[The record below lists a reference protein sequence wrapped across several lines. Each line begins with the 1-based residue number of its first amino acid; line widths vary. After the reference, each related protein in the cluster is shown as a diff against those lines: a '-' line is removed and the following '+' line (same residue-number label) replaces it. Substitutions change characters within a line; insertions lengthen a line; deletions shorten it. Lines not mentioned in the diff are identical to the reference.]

1 MSNIRKPDVNLDDE
15 DFRKSVEL
23 LAKHWGVSPK
33 EAVRRAVFGKGK
45 DENRH
50 SKKIA

>member
-1 MSNIRKPDVNLDDE
+1 MKGNREPDVKLDDE
-15 DFRKSVEL
+15 DFMKSVEL
-23 LAKHWGVSPK
+23 LAEHWGVSQK
-33 EAVRRAVFGKGK
+33 EAVHRAVFGKGK